1 MEPCRDC
8 SKLHWAPPTPFT
20 TGLLGG
26 QRSSGDL
33 PQHVLPGSR
42 AKHRILCE
50 NVKPSLGNIIPTLI
64 LPIPYFQCSIFFS
77 LRKQL
82 KSIFLA
88 QFCVSFFFSLRTLQ
102 CLHCAILPSDAVY
115 EFQRKFPNIS
125 DATSFLVLAAAL
137 IFCFL
142 HLIAI
147 MPCNEK
153 AVVSP
158 ECLRQSQCFLC
169 LNISK

>member
-1 MEPCRDC
+1 M
-8 SKLHWAPPTPFT
+8 
-20 TGLLGG
+20 
-26 QRSSGDL
+26 
-33 PQHVLPGSR
+33 
-42 AKHRILCE
+42 
-50 NVKPSLGNIIPTLI
+50 LI
-64 LPIPYFQCSIFFS
+64 LLIPYFQHSIFFS

-82 KSIFLA
+82 LLKPVFLA
-88 QFCVSFFFSLRTLQ
+88 QIWFVFLVFFSLEDFV
-102 CLHCAILPSDAVY
+102 CVGCAILPSDAVHG
-115 EFQRKFPNIS
+115 FQRKFPNIS

-137 IFCFL
+137 IFCFW

-153 AVVSP
+153 AECLSP